1 MKNISFIITLFFIVS
16 LSSLEKISA
25 QPYTIK
31 RLGMEDGLSSNYT
44 QKIIQDQKG
53 YIWVATSSG
62 LNRFDGQKFILYGQD
77 NHKTEQN
84 WINGLL
90 ADPTND
96 NVWVGTDQG
105 LFYFDYPTGSIV

>member
-62 LNRFDGQKFILYGQD
+62 LNRFDGQNSFFMD
-77 NHKTEQN
+77 KTIIRQSK
-84 WINGLL
+84 
-90 ADPTND
+90 
-96 NVWVGTDQG
+96 
-105 LFYFDYPTGSIV
+105 TGSTVC